1 MLTSRWAV
9 SLAGTAILAGIVWVF
24 GPLWPLLEL
33 ALPRLVAG
41 QTLLV
46 AWAVG
51 NALLDWR
58 RRSRSA
64 ALDAGLAA
72 AGEEGEAVGGSLAKA
87 LARLR
92 AAGGNAALTELP
104 IYAIIGPPGAG
115 KTTALQH
122 AGLRFTGEAEAAD
135 GVQAGRAPVAGVGGT
150 RMCEWW
156 FTRDAVLI
164 DTAGRYTTQDSDAAV
179 DRAGWAAFLALLRR
193 TRPQQPL
200 NGVIVAIAL
209 PDVVQAGF
217 AEQDAHAAA
226 VASRIAELERAF
238 GLRMPVYALFTKAD
252 LIAGFTEFFDG
263 LDEDGR
269 SQVWGNTFP
278 LDAAS
283 PAGPGKGSVPALAAA
298 ASGASPGAGSGEA
311 FGLPARFAAGHR
323 ALAARLSQGVLP
335 RLGAEHR
342 LDRRAGIMAFPA
354 QFASL
359 EAPLARFIGAAF
371 GAPAGNAAG
380 RGAWLRGVYF
390 ASGTQE
396 GTPVD
401 RLAGAMA
408 RAFGVRSGRPAALR
422 PVAGRSYFLA
432 RLLREVVFGEAML
445 VSSPPRVR
453 RRRALLRGAGFAAIL
468 LALGGAVAAMGWS
481 ARDGAAQVGQVASA
495 LAGYGQAAAPSASDP
510 VADGDLRPLAAV
522 LDQARALAAAVPD
535 GPVGFGFGQSAKLQA
550 GAQAA
555 YRNSLAYGLLPRLV
569 WQLESELRGASGRP
583 DQQYTLTRVYL
594 MLGGAGPLDPAQVR
608 DWMER
613 DLSRAYPGPA
623 DAPMVAGLLGHLDA
637 LLAEP
642 LPPVGLNGPL
652 VAEARAGLQQVP
664 LAARVYGGIASSAAA
679 AALPAW
685 RPFDPLGL
693 AGVTVFTRA
702 SGRPMT
708 DGIPGFYT
716 ADGYRTVLRG
726 SLAAAARRTASEAWV
741 AGRMTEFAPSE
752 LLELERAVTALYLAD
767 FTARWDAM
775 LADLN
780 VAPFA
785 SLPQATQA
793 LYVISARDS
802 PMRALL
808 RSIAAQVA
816 LPDLG
821 QTAAAAARY
830 AGLAGAAGGDGAA
843 LERSLRLIADVEQQ
857 FAKIAALPV
866 GTALPPG
873 GEGIGASLQADAARQ
888 PQPLGRW
895 LSTIA
900 SGSQALRAGDV
911 RRQAV
916 LAFNA
921 PGGPAQACAAAVARY
936 PFAPSGPQ
944 LGLDEF
950 TRVFGPGGLLDS
962 ALNTQLKPYVDTSA
976 KPWRLLA
983 PVTGAT
989 GAAPPPSAAPLTP
1002 ADVAQ
1007 FQRAAAIR
1015 EAMFPA
1021 GQSAPL
1027 FQVQVTPAAG
1037 SHAATL
1043 AAGGALIESG
1053 KGQPRVTQVS
1063 WPPPAP
1069 FAAAG
1074 AGAANPATP
1083 GTAVAEASLAMAS
1096 PPLVLRETGLWA
1108 LHRLFARGRMEPSP
1122 KPGRQVVTFGTPP
1135 AAVSYELVTAAPGP
1149 FAPGLF
1155 TGFLCP
1161 AVQ

>member
-1 MLTSRWAV
+1 MLLSRWAI
-9 SLAGTAILAGIVWVF
+9 SLAGAGLLAGLVWVF
-24 GPLWPLLEL
+24 GPLWPPLEPV
-33 ALPRLVAG
+33 LPRLLVA
-41 QTLLV
+41 QSLLV

-72 AGEEGEAVGGSLAKA
+72 AGEEGEAVGQSLAKA
-87 LARLR
+87 MARLR
-92 AAGGNAALTELP
+92 AAGGSAALTELP
-104 IYAIIGPPGAG
+104 LYAIIGPPGAG
-115 KTTALQH
+115 KTTALQN
-122 AGLRFTGEAEAAD
+122 AGLRFTGDAD
-135 GVQAGRAPVAGVGGT
+135 DVAGGVQAGGGLPAGRAPVPGVGGT

-179 DRAGWAAFLALLRR
+179 DRAGWSAFLALLKR

-209 PDVVQAGF
+209 PDVVQAGA

-263 LDEDGR
+263 LDEEGR
-269 SQVWGNTFP
+269 SQVWGETFP
-278 LDAAS
+278 LGGARRPGVPGGNAPSGDAA
-283 PAGPGKGSVPALAAA
+283 AGLSERF
-298 ASGASPGAGSGEA
+298 SAG
-311 FGLPARFAAGHR
+311 FR
-323 ALAARLSQGVLP
+323 ALAARLAQGMVP

-342 LDRRAGIMAFPA
+342 LDRRAAIAGFPT

-359 EAPLARFIGAAF
+359 EKPLARFIGAAF
-371 GAPAGNAAG
+371 GALPGVAVPGG
-380 RGAWLRGVYF
+380 GAWLRGVYF

-401 RLAGAMA
+401 RLTGAMA
-408 RAFGVRSGRPAALR
+408 RAFGIQGGRPAALR
-422 PVAGRSYFLA
+422 PVAGRSYFLG
-432 RLLREVVFGEAML
+432 RLLRDVVFGEAML

-481 ARDGAAQVGQVASA
+481 AREGDAQVGQVASA
-495 LAGYGQAAAPSASDP
+495 LAGYQQAAAPADADP

-522 LDQARALAAAVPD
+522 LDQARALDAAVPD
-535 GPVGFGFGQSAKLQA
+535 VPVSFGMGQSAKLQA
-550 GAQAA
+550 GTQAA
-555 YRNSLAYGLLPRLV
+555 YRNALAYGLLPRLV
-569 WQLESELRGASGRP
+569 WQLESELRGAAGRP
-583 DQQYTLTRVYL
+583 DQQYALTRVYL
-594 MLGGAGPLDPAQVR
+594 MLGGAGPLDRAQVR

-613 DLSRAYPGPA
+613 DWTRAYPDPD
-623 DAPMVAGLLGHLDA
+623 DATLVTGLLGHLDA

-642 LPPVGLNGPL
+642 LPPVALNGPL
-652 VAEARAGLQQVP
+652 VAEARAGFQQVP

-685 RPFDPLGL
+685 RPVDILGL

-708 DGIPGFYT
+708 DGIPGLYT
-716 ADGYRTVLRG
+716 ADGYRGVLRG
-726 SLAAAARRTASEAWV
+726 SLGAAARRVASEAWV
-741 AGRMTEFAPSE
+741 AGRTTEFAPSE
-752 LLELERAVTALYLAD
+752 LVALEQAVTALYLAD

-780 VAPFA
+780 VAPSA
-785 SLPQATQA
+785 NIPQAAQS
-793 LYVISARDS
+793 LYIISSRDS
-802 PMRALL
+802 PLRALV
-808 RSIAAQVA
+808 RSVAAQVA
-816 LPDLG
+816 LPEIG
-821 QTAAAAARY
+821 PTGAAAARY
-830 AGLAGAAGGDGAA
+830 AGLAAAGGGDGAA
-843 LERSLRLIADVEQQ
+843 LERSLRLVADIQQQ
-857 FAKIAALPV
+857 FAKIAQLPI
-866 GTALPPG
+866 GTAPPAG
-873 GEGIGASLQADAARQ
+873 GEGIGAALQADAARQ

-900 SGSQALRAGDV
+900 AASQALRSGDA

-936 PFAPSGPQ
+936 PFALSGTP
-944 LGLDEF
+944 LGMDEL
-950 TRVFGPGGLLDS
+950 TRVFGPGGLLDT
-962 ALNTQLKPYVDTSA
+962 ALNTQLKPYVDVSA
-976 KPWRLLA
+976 KPWRLQPA
-983 PVTGAT
+983 AAGVAGVT
-989 GAAPPPSAAPLTP
+989 PPSPPLTA

-1015 EAMFPA
+1015 EALFPA
-1021 GQSAPL
+1021 GQTTPL
-1027 FQVQVTPAAG
+1027 FQVEITPTPG
-1037 SHAATL
+1037 SRPATL
-1043 AAGGALIESG
+1043 AVAGTMIESG
-1053 KGQPRVTQVS
+1053 KGQPRATQVS
-1063 WPPPAP
+1063 WPPPASNVP
-1069 FAAAG
+1069 GGAGGPG
-1074 AGAANPATP
+1074 AGAA
-1083 GTAVAEASLAMAS
+1083 EASLTMDS
-1096 PPLVLRETGLWA
+1096 PALALREAGPWA
-1108 LHRLFARGRMEPSP
+1108 LHRLVARGRLQPSP
-1122 KPGRQVVTFGTPP
+1122 RPGRQLLAFGTPP
-1135 AAVSYELVTAAPGP
+1135 AGVSYDVGTAGSGNP

-1155 TGFLCP
+1155 SDFRCP